1 MGNTLLTGCRR
12 CGILQQPTQ
21 MRAER
26 VISPMRVVTLEPM
39 IRPGAGSGS
48 LAPSTTAMWKAE
60 LDLSSVRW
68 TRGGAGHDVYLSL
81 LFERQSLRRQA
92 SNCAALGSLD
102 DNDALSRWGE
112 ESYIFGWRV

>member
-1 MGNTLLTGCRR
+1 MW
-12 CGILQQPTQ
+12 
-21 MRAER
+21 A
-26 VISPMRVVTLEPM
+26 
-39 IRPGAGSGS
+39 
-48 LAPSTTAMWKAE
+48 TTAADADACRAG
-60 LDLSSVRW
+60 DLADA
-68 TRGGAGHDVYLSL
+68 RGDVGADDPARCRVGEPCTFNNCNVESRTGPVLGAVDARGAGHDVYLSL